1 MRILLVEDDPRLG
14 STLAEALRSLR
25 YHVDWAEDGLLG
37 WGYLESVAY
46 DVIVL
51 DIMVPHIS
59 GIELCR
65 KVRLRGT
72 QTPILMLTAKDASQD
87 KVLALDS
94 GADDYVVKPFDLD
107 ELTARIR
114 ALLRRGANPLSKT
127 LCWGELEL
135 NPNTYE
141 VFYQQQLIN
150 LTPKEYQLL
159 ELFVKKPQ
167 QVLTRS
173 QILDQLW
180 SFDDPP
186 GEEVVKVHVKDIR
199 KKLRNAGASPDFI
212 ETVYGLGYRLKS
224 I

>member
-25 YHVDWAEDGLLG
+25 YQVDWAEDGLLG
-37 WGYLESVAY
+37 WGYLESIAY

-51 DIMVPHIS
+51 DIMIPHIS

-65 KVRLRGT
+65 KLRLRGT

-94 GADDYVVKPFDLD
+94 GADDYVVKPFDLE

-114 ALLRRGANPLSKT
+114 ALLRRGVNPLSKT

-141 VFYQQQLIN
+141 VFYQQRPIL

-167 QVLTRS
+167 QVLSRS

-212 ETVYGLGYRLKS
+212 ETVYGLGYRLKP